1 VFVTL
6 HSLHLPRQA
15 LPMVGPRPPNGRLV
29 TVAAARSGSS
39 RPFPALD
46 QALHSLASSCRAP
59 SMAGCS
65 VRSATA
71 QEVQLKRKR
80 ESLALPLRVTGSYAA
95 LPLPALTHTRVRPPM
110 LLLNKLAPAQDLAW
124 ASRRPAQTRR
134 TSILIV
140 ELLDGSPAEARL
152 HH

>member
-80 ESLALPLRVTGSYAA
+80 ESLALPLRVTGSFTIVPAPSPHSHPRTPAKSLAQRITYCIRQYLGLSSAGPDPPNLDFNRGAA
-95 LPLPALTHTRVRPPM
+95 YWLTR
-110 LLLNKLAPAQDLAW
+110 
-124 ASRRPAQTRR
+124 
-134 TSILIV
+134 
-140 ELLDGSPAEARL
+140 
-152 HH
+152 